1 MSDTQTSPN
10 YYEIVKLP
18 NSELSQRAKVALEDF
33 IQAVK
38 KGEDVTEKAQLY
50 QAYQDERL
58 KRLNFIKTKYG
69 QRAS

>member
-1 MSDTQTSPN
+1 MSDIQIAPN
-10 YYEIVKLP
+10 YREIVKLP
-18 NSELSQRAKVALEDF
+18 NSELSQRTKVALEDF

>member
-1 MSDTQTSPN
+1 MSDIQIAPN
-10 YYEIVKLP
+10 YREIVKLP
-18 NSELSQRAKVALEDF
+18 NSELSQRAKAALEDF

-38 KGEDVTEKAQLY
+38 KGENVTEKALLY